1 MELVLIICVVSV
13 LCSVYLWYGFDL
25 YTKIWW
31 AYGKQSQVKATCT
44 FIGIVLGWP
53 LILIRCLIK

>member
-1 MELVLIICVVSV
+1 MELVLILCISFV
-13 LCSVYLWYGFDL
+13 LCSLYLWYGFDL

-31 AYGKQSQVKATCT
+31 AYGKQSRFKATLT

-53 LILIRCLIK
+53 LIFLWCLTK

>member
-1 MELVLIICVVSV
+1 MELILILCVASV
-13 LCSVYLWYGFDL
+13 LCSAYLWYGFDL

-31 AYGKQSQVKATCT
+31 AYGKQSQVKAICT

-53 LILIRCLIK
+53 LILLWCLIK